1 MTAARSNNMTAMVAR
16 VTRNKCFPVGLCAS
30 SLRFLAIQSIA
41 AAVKGDTEYAGGQHP
56 LAYVRTQLMEHV
68 GKPVVPYR
76 VDVVNPQDVRA
87 YDDERDRADEEERD
101 AEDPLAPFPVHDES
115 TPPSASL

>member
-41 AAVKGDTEYAGGQHP
+41 AAVKGTPNTLAASIP
-56 LAYVRTQLMEHV
+56 LPM
-68 GKPVVPYR
+68 
-76 VDVVNPQDVRA
+76 
-87 YDDERDRADEEERD
+87 
-101 AEDPLAPFPVHDES
+101 FVHSSWS
-115 TPPSASL
+115 T